1 MTSKFFNYIK
11 GIMLFGIVALIPVAC
26 SQSGAD
32 EPDYP
37 TPEPPEEPTISSDSV
52 MVSLNLS
59 SLEWEVSPMS
69 RASNDDLYGLIV
81 YQTQD
86 SICDGKYPTTSQTA
100 TALFDN
106 PSLISLKLAKN
117 QYYHFSM
124 IYIPDGKNLVASN
137 GNGRWQEPFYIG
149 WDEGAIPEL
158 NTVVYKK
165 AYNTVGFVHHN
176 TCPKGE
182 ARATL
187 LNTIVR
193 YHGVCTNFKPDNDN
207 QKATIKLYRWQYG
220 IRIKATDFHSG
231 KVMFRVG
238 DNTGAKLVMD
248 SNSTGTSVM
257 EYNVQFP
264 IYNLESSMLQYGD
277 AAAFADNHNFF
288 DKMDIVYITSDGDE
302 ILLWTSGYNFPFKRM
317 KMHSLE
323 FSLNG
328 ALTNGGIEP
337 DLMETEDTPM
347 EETKWEL

>member
-1 MTSKFFNYIK
+1 MKTKLFNYIK
-11 GIMLFGIVALIPVAC
+11 GIMLFGIVALIPAAC